1 MLNEIENECKSN
13 MDKSIEHMRS
23 SFKTLRTGKV
33 MTSVLDGIKVDYYGT
48 PTALDQVGSV
58 IATDATTIV
67 VSPWEK
73 PLVADIEA
81 AIAKANIG
89 VNPNS
94 DGEKIILNFPP
105 MTIDQRQESVKKMK
119 GMGEDA
125 KVSVRNDRR
134 KANDAIKKLEKE
146 KEITA
151 DESKAAQDSIQ
162 KITDTYIAQI
172 DSILKEKEAEILK
185 V

>member
-1 MLNEIENECKSN
+1 MTAEIQEECKMN
-13 MDKSIEHMRS
+13 MEGSIEHMHH
-23 SFKTLRTGKV
+23 SFKSLRTGKV
-33 MTSVLDGIKVDYYGT
+33 MTSILDGIKIDYYGT

-67 VSPWEK
+67 VNPWEK

-81 AIAKANIG
+81 AISKANIG

-105 MTIDQRQESVKKMK
+105 MTVDQRKDTVKKMK
-119 GMGEDA
+119 GMGEDT
-125 KVSVRNDRR
+125 KVSIRNDRQ
-134 KANDAIKKLEKE
+134 KANNDIKKLEKE
-146 KEITA
+146 KEITT
-151 DESKAAQDSIQ
+151 DESKAAQDAVQ
-162 KITDTYIAQI
+162 KITDGFIATI
-172 DSILKEKEAEILK
+172 ESTLKDKEAEILK

>member
-1 MLNEIENECKSN
+1 MINEIQEDCKMN
-13 MDKSIEHMRS
+13 MEGSVEHMFH

-33 MTSVLDGIKVDYYGT
+33 MVSVLDGIKIDYYGT

-105 MTIDQRQESVKKMK
+105 MTVDQRKETVKKMK
-119 GMGEDA
+119 GLGEDA
-125 KVSVRNDRR
+125 KVSVRNDRQ
-134 KANDAIKKLEKE
+134 KANNDIKKTRKR
-146 KEITA
+146 
-151 DESKAAQDSIQ
+151 
-162 KITDTYIAQI
+162 
-172 DSILKEKEAEILK
+172 
-185 V
+185 

>member
-1 MLNEIENECKSN
+1 MIDEILEECKLN
-13 MDKSIEHMRS
+13 MEGSVEHMHH
-23 SFKTLRTGKV
+23 SFKSLRTGKV
-33 MTSVLDGIKVDYYGT
+33 MTSILDGINIDYYGT

-67 VSPWEK
+67 ISPWEK
-73 PLVADIEA
+73 PLVADIES
-81 AIAKANIG
+81 AISKANIG

-105 MTIDQRQESVKKMK
+105 MTVDQRKETVKKMK

-125 KVSVRNDRR
+125 KVSVRNDRQ
-134 KANDAIKKLEKE
+134 KANNDIKRLEKE
-146 KEITA
+146 KEITS
-151 DESKAAQDSIQ
+151 DESKAAQESVQKVTDSF
-162 KITDTYIAQI
+162 ITTI
-172 DSILKEKEAEILK
+172 DATLKTKEAEILK

>member
-1 MLNEIENECKSN
+1 MIDKIQSDCKTN
-13 MDKSIEHMRS
+13 MEGSVEHMHH
-23 SFKTLRTGKV
+23 SFKSLRTGKV
-33 MTSVLDGIKVDYYGT
+33 MVSILDGITIDYYGT

-67 VSPWEK
+67 ISPWEK

-81 AIAKANIG
+81 AISKANIG

-105 MTIDQRQESVKKMK
+105 MTVEQRQDTVKKMK

-125 KVSVRNDRR
+125 KISVRNDRQ
-134 KANDAIKKLEKE
+134 KANNEIKKLEKE
-146 KEITA
+146 KEITT

-162 KITDTYIAQI
+162 KITDDFIAKI
-172 DSILKEKEAEILK
+172 DATLKDKEAEILK

>member
-1 MLNEIENECKSN
+1 MIDKIQSDCKTN
-13 MDKSIEHMRS
+13 MEGSVEHMHH
-23 SFKTLRTGKV
+23 SFKSLRTGKV
-33 MTSVLDGIKVDYYGT
+33 MVSILDGITIDYYGT

-67 VSPWEK
+67 ISPWEK

-81 AIAKANIG
+81 AISKANIG

-105 MTIDQRQESVKKMK
+105 MTVEQRQDTVKKMK

-125 KVSVRNDRR
+125 KVSVRNDRQ
-134 KANDAIKKLEKE
+134 KANNEIKKLEKE
-146 KEITA
+146 KEITS

-162 KITDTYIAQI
+162 KITDEFIGTI
-172 DSILKEKEAEILK
+172 DATLKDKEAEILK

>member
-1 MLNEIENECKSN
+1 MIDEIQTDCQAN
-13 MDKSIEHMRS
+13 MESSVEHMRH
-23 SFKTLRTGKV
+23 SFKSLRTGKV
-33 MTSVLDGIKVDYYGT
+33 MTSILDGIKIDYYGT
-48 PTALDQVGSV
+48 PTSLDQVGSV

-73 PLVADIEA
+73 PLVADIES
-81 AIAKANIG
+81 AISKANIG

-105 MTIDQRQESVKKMK
+105 MTVEQRQETVKKMK

-125 KVSVRNDRR
+125 RISVRNDRQ
-134 KANDAIKKLEKE
+134 KANNEIKRLEKE
-146 KEITA
+146 KEITS
-151 DESKAAQDSIQ
+151 DESKAAQDAIQ
-162 KITDTYIAQI
+162 KLTDTFIAKI
-172 DSILKEKEAEILK
+172 DATLKDKEAEILK

>member
-1 MLNEIENECKSN
+1 MTAEIQEECKMN
-13 MDKSIEHMRS
+13 MDGSLEHMFH
-23 SFKTLRTGKV
+23 SFKSLRTGKV
-33 MTSVLDGIKVDYYGT
+33 MTSILDGIKIDYYGT

-58 IATDATTIV
+58 IAQDATTIIV
-67 VSPWEK
+67 NPWEK

-81 AIAKANIG
+81 AIMKANIG

-105 MTIDQRQESVKKMK
+105 MTVDQRKDTVKKMK

-125 KVSVRNDRR
+125 KVSIRNDRQ
-134 KANDAIKKLEKE
+134 KANNDIKKLEKD
-146 KEITA
+146 KEITS
-151 DESKAAQDSIQ
+151 DESKAAQDAIQ
-162 KITDTYIAQI
+162 KVTDGFITTI
-172 DSILKEKEAEILK
+172 DATLRDKETEILK

>member
-1 MLNEIENECKSN
+1 MITDIQEECKMN
-13 MDKSIEHMRS
+13 MEGSIEHLHH
-23 SFKTLRTGKV
+23 SFKSLRTGKV
-33 MTSVLDGIKVDYYGT
+33 MTSILDGVKIDYYGT

-73 PLVADIEA
+73 PLVADIES

-105 MTIDQRQESVKKMK
+105 MTVDQRQDTVKKMK

-125 KVSVRNDRR
+125 KVSIRNDRQ
-134 KANDAIKKLEKE
+134 KANNDIKKLEKE
-146 KEITA
+146 KEITS
-151 DESKAAQDSIQ
+151 DESKAAQDAIQ
-162 KITDTYIAQI
+162 KITDSFISNI
-172 DSILKEKEAEILK
+172 DATLKDKEAEILK

>member
-1 MLNEIENECKSN
+1 MTAEILEECKMN
-13 MDKSIEHMRS
+13 MDGSIEHMHH
-23 SFKTLRTGKV
+23 SFKSLRTGKV
-33 MTSVLDGIKVDYYGT
+33 MTSILDGIKIDYYGT

-67 VSPWEK
+67 VNPWEK

-81 AIAKANIG
+81 VILKANIG

-105 MTIDQRQESVKKMK
+105 MTVDQRKDTVKKMK

-125 KVSVRNDRR
+125 KVSIRNDRQ
-134 KANDAIKKLEKE
+134 KANNDIKKLEKE
-146 KEITA
+146 KEITS
-151 DESKAAQDSIQ
+151 DDSKAAQDAVQ
-162 KITDTYIAQI
+162 KITDGFISTI
-172 DSILKEKEAEILK
+172 DATLKDKEAEILK

>member
-1 MLNEIENECKSN
+1 MTNEILEDCKMN
-13 MDKSIEHMRS
+13 MEGSVEHMFH

-33 MTSVLDGIKVDYYGT
+33 MVSALDGIKIDYYGT

-58 IATDATTIV
+58 IATDANTIV
-67 VSPWEK
+67 ISPWEK
-73 PLVADIEA
+73 PLVADIET

-94 DGEKIILNFPP
+94 DGEKIMLNFPP
-105 MTIDQRQESVKKMK
+105 MTVDQRKETVKKMK

-125 KVSVRNDRR
+125 KVSIRNDRQ
-134 KANDAIKKLEKE
+134 KANNDIKKLEKE
-146 KEITA
+146 KEITS
-151 DESKAAQDSIQ
+151 DESKSAQDAVQ
-162 KITDTYIAQI
+162 KTTDGFITKIDTT
-172 DSILKEKEAEILK
+172 LKEKEAEILK

>member
-1 MLNEIENECKSN
+1 MTNEIQEECKMN
-13 MDKSIEHMRS
+13 MEGSVEHMFH

-33 MTSVLDGIKVDYYGT
+33 MVSALDGIRIDYYGS

-58 IATDATTIV
+58 IATDANTIV
-67 VSPWEK
+67 ISPWEK

-105 MTIDQRQESVKKMK
+105 MTVEQRKETVKKMK

-125 KVSVRNDRR
+125 KVSVRNDRQ
-134 KANDAIKKLEKE
+134 KANNDIKKLEKD
-146 KEITA
+146 KEITT
-151 DESKAAQDSIQ
+151 DESKSSQEAVQ
-162 KITDTYIAQI
+162 KITDGFITKI
-172 DSILKEKEAEILK
+172 DTTLRNKEAEILK

>member
-1 MLNEIENECKSN
+1 MTTEIQEECKMN
-13 MDKSIEHMRS
+13 MEGSVEHLHH
-23 SFKTLRTGKV
+23 SFKSLRTGKV
-33 MTSVLDGIKVDYYGT
+33 MTSILDGIKIDYYGT

-81 AIAKANIG
+81 AISKANIG

-105 MTIDQRQESVKKMK
+105 MTVEQRQDTVKKMK

-125 KVSVRNDRR
+125 KVSVRNDRQ
-134 KANDAIKKLEKE
+134 KANNDIKKLEKD
-146 KEITA
+146 KEITS
-151 DESKAAQDSIQ
+151 DESKAAQDAIQ
-162 KITDTYIAQI
+162 KITDGFIAKI
-172 DSILKEKEAEILK
+172 DATLKDKEAEILK

>member
-1 MLNEIENECKSN
+1 MTNEIQEDCKMN
-13 MDKSIEHMRS
+13 MEGSVEHMFH

-33 MTSVLDGIKVDYYGT
+33 MVSALDGIKIDYYGS

-58 IATDATTIV
+58 IATDANTIV
-67 VSPWEK
+67 ISPWEK

-81 AIAKANIG
+81 AISKANIG

-105 MTIDQRQESVKKMK
+105 MTVEQRKETVKKMK
-119 GMGEDA
+119 GLGEDA
-125 KVSVRNDRR
+125 KVSVRNDRQ
-134 KANDAIKKLEKE
+134 KANNDIKKLEKE
-146 KEITA
+146 KEITS
-151 DESKAAQDSIQ
+151 DDSKSAQDAVQ
-162 KITDTYIAQI
+162 KITDGFITKI
-172 DSILKEKEAEILK
+172 DTTLRDKEAEILK

>member
-1 MLNEIENECKSN
+1 MTDEIQEECKLN
-13 MDKSIEHMRS
+13 MEGSVEHMHH
-23 SFKTLRTGKV
+23 SFKSLRTGKV
-33 MTSVLDGIKVDYYGT
+33 MISILDGIKIDYYGT

-67 VSPWEK
+67 ISPWEK

-105 MTIDQRQESVKKMK
+105 MTIEQRQETVKKMK

-125 KVSVRNDRR
+125 KVSVRNDRQ
-134 KANDAIKKLEKE
+134 KANNEIKKLEKE
-146 KEITA
+146 KEITS
-151 DESKAAQDSIQ
+151 DESKAAQDAIQ
-162 KITDTYIAQI
+162 KITDGFIATI
-172 DSILKEKEAEILK
+172 DATLKEKEAEILK

>member
-1 MLNEIENECKSN
+1 ME
-13 MDKSIEHMRS
+13 KSIGHMRN

-33 MTSVLDGIKVDYYGT
+33 MVSVLDGIKVDYYGT

-67 VSPWEK
+67 VTPWEK
-73 PLVADIEA
+73 PLVAEIEA

-105 MTIDQRQESVKKMK
+105 MTVEQRQESVKKMK

-134 KANDAIKKLEKE
+134 KANDAIKKLEKD

-151 DESKAAQDSIQ
+151 DESKAGQDAIQ
-162 KITDTYIAQI
+162 KVTDKYIAQI
-172 DSILKEKEAEILK
+172 DTIIKEKEAEILK

>member
-1 MLNEIENECKSN
+1 MINEILEQCKTKMEGSL
-13 MDKSIEHMRS
+13 EHMHH

-33 MTSVLDGIKVDYYGT
+33 MVSVLDGIKVDYYGT

-105 MTIDQRQESVKKMK
+105 MTVDQRKETVKKMK

-125 KVSVRNDRR
+125 KVSVRNDRQ
-134 KANDAIKKLEKE
+134 KANNDIKKLEKE
-146 KEITA
+146 KEVTA
-151 DESKAAQDSIQ
+151 DESKAGQDSVQ
-162 KITDTYIAQI
+162 KITDEFIAKI
-172 DSILKEKEAEILK
+172 DATMKEKEADILK

>member
-1 MLNEIENECKSN
+1 MTSEIQEECKMN
-13 MDKSIEHMRS
+13 MEGSVEHMFH

-33 MTSVLDGIKVDYYGT
+33 MVSALDGIKIDYYGS
-48 PTALDQVGSV
+48 PTGLDQVGSV
-58 IATDATTIV
+58 IATDANTIV
-67 VSPWEK
+67 ISPWEK

-105 MTIDQRQESVKKMK
+105 MTVEQRKETVKKMK
-119 GMGEDA
+119 GLGEDA
-125 KVSVRNDRR
+125 KVSVRNDRQ
-134 KANDAIKKLEKE
+134 KANNDIKKLEKE
-146 KEITA
+146 KEITT
-151 DESKAAQDSIQ
+151 DDSKSAQDAVQ
-162 KITDTYIAQI
+162 KITDGFISKI
-172 DSILKEKEAEILK
+172 DSTLREKETEILK